1 MPKTENTLHVLVTR
15 LPQPTPLFSMQQPS
29 LIDIPEQPEQQPF
42 AQLPPQPESAAKPQ
56 FKLREADRSKLV
68 LTAIELDK
76 VLPDDHK
83 ARAIVELL
91 KQVNLAAFYSDIRT
105 IKGRAGR
112 SMRDPKT
119 LIAVI
124 LYGISE
130 GIGSMRELSALCE
143 HDPALLW
150 LTGLDPIC
158 HTELSEFRREQKA
171 GLDELSAQLLVMLDR
186 AKVISLDQVTL
197 DGTRIRT
204 FAGIDTLRSRNTI
217 AAKLEQA
224 RELLRKMEA
233 GEGESA
239 SDRRK
244 RAQRERI
251 EQLEAARREVEK
263 LAETAKKDEEQRVST
278 TEPEARVM
286 KTGQGEFVSAYNVQL
301 VVESTSKAIVNAE
314 VTNAASDNVHFASA
328 LEQVNGQFERMP
340 SQVLADGAY
349 ITVENLET
357 AEAKGVDLVGPLPN
371 KQALTEAALKRTGID
386 PAFGP
391 QVFVWDAAANTFVCP
406 AGKALQPAGKQKKD
420 NKRVY
425 DMYRAAASDCAGC
438 AHRRLCVQVKRRAKG
453 QGRELKVLRPIP
465 VVVAQRA
472 KMATAEAKA
481 AYRKRGE
488 TAEFPNA
495 WLKEKFGLR
504 KFRLRGLIKAGIEVL
519 WAVVAYNLA
528 VWRREV
534 WLPELKAA

>member
-1 MPKTENTLHVLVTR
+1 M
-15 LPQPTPLFSMQQPS
+15 PQPTPIRLMQQPT
-29 LIDIPEQPEQQPF
+29 LIAIPEQPEQQPLT
-42 AQLPPQPESAAKPQ
+42 QLPPQPDTAAAAV
-56 FKLREADRSKLV
+56 FKLRAADRGKLV

-76 VLPDDHK
+76 VLPADHK
-83 ARAIVELL
+83 ARAIVDLL
-91 KQVNLAAFYSDIRT
+91 ERVDVTAFYSGIRT
-105 IKGRAGR
+105 LKGRAGR

-130 GIGSMRELSALCE
+130 GIGSMRELAALCE
-143 HDPALLW
+143 HDPALMW

-171 GLDELSAQLLVMLDR
+171 GLDELAAQLLVVLDE

-204 FAGIDTLRSRNTI
+204 FAGIDTFRRGRTI
-217 AAKLEQA
+217 EARLEQA
-224 RELLRKMEA
+224 RELLRKMES

-239 SDRRK
+239 SERRK
-244 RAQRERI
+244 RAQRELLERL
-251 EQLEAARREVEK
+251 EQAQREVEK
-263 LAETAKKDEEQRVST
+263 LAAAAKEDCEPRVST

-286 KTGQGEFVSAYNVQL
+286 KTGQGEYVSAYNVQL
-301 VVESTSKAIVNAE
+301 VVETTSNAIVNVE
-314 VTNAASDNVHFASA
+314 VSNAASDGVHFASA
-328 LEQVNGQFERMP
+328 LEQVAEQFERMP

-357 AEAKGVDLVGPLPN
+357 AEANQVDLVGPLPA
-371 KQALTEAALKRTGID
+371 KQALTLAGLKRTGID

-391 QVFVWDAAANTFVCP
+391 EVFVWDAASNAFVCP
-406 AGKALQPAGKQKKD
+406 AGKALQPAGQSTKD
-420 NKRVY
+420 RNRVY
-425 DMYRAAASDCAGC
+425 DNYRAEAADCAGC
-438 AHRRLCVQVKRRAKG
+438 ANRDRCVQVKRRAKG
-453 QGRELKVLRPIP
+453 QGRELKVLRPVP
-465 VVVAQRA
+465 VVTAQRA
-472 KMATAEAKA
+472 KMATEEAKA

-495 WLKEKFGLR
+495 WLKDKLGLR
-504 KFRLRGLIKAGIEVL
+504 KFRLRGLAKAGIEVL
-519 WAVVAYNLA
+519 WAVIAYNVA

-534 WLPELKAA
+534 WLEELKAA